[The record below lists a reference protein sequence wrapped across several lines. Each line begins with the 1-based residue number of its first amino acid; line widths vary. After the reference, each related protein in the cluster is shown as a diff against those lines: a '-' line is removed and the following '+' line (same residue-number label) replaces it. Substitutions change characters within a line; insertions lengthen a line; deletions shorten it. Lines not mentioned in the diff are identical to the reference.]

1 MHTQDVPRRS
11 EGAII
16 NVRKLVALDIVFHGP
31 VFIIGEFALA
41 VVGASVLGLFSI
53 FFFLS
58 RGAYPIL
65 VGCSLLGMALN
76 YVPLLFY
83 AIAIVRRKSA
93 REEVAFEVEHKG
105 KYVRR
110 YTLQSLLLLVP
121 LLVFFLALY
130 QEARSR
136 RKE

>member
-1 MHTQDVPRRS
+1 MHTQDTSARS
-11 EGAII
+11 EGSII
-16 NVRKLVALDIVFHGP
+16 NVRKLVALDIVFHGA
-31 VFIIGEFALA
+31 VFITGEFALA
-41 VVGASVLGLFSI
+41 VVGASALGLFSI
-53 FFFLS
+53 FFFLG
-58 RGAYPIL
+58 RGAYPIV
-65 VGCSLLGMALN
+65 VGCYLLGMALN
-76 YVPLLFY
+76 YVPLLLY

-130 QEARSR
+130 QEARNR

>member
-1 MHTQDVPRRS
+1 MHMQDVSARS
-11 EGAII
+11 EDAII

-41 VVGASVLGLFSI
+41 VVGASALGLFSI

-58 RGAYPIL
+58 RGAYPIF
-65 VGCSLLGMALN
+65 VGCYLLGMALN
-76 YVPLLFY
+76 YVPLLVY

-93 REEVAFEVEHKG
+93 REEVAFEVEHRG
-105 KYVRR
+105 RYVRR

>member
-1 MHTQDVPRRS
+1 MQDVPARS
-11 EGAII
+11 EDAII

-41 VVGASVLGLFSI
+41 VVGASALGLFSI
-53 FFFLS
+53 FFFLA

-65 VGCSLLGMALN
+65 VGCYLLGMALN
-76 YVPLLFY
+76 YVPLLLY

-110 YTLQSLLLLVP
+110 YTLQSLLLLLVP